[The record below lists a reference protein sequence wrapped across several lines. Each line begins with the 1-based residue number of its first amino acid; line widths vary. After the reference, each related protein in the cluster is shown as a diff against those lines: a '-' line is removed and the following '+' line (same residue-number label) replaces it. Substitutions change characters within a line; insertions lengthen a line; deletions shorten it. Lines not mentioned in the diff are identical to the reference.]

1 LIVHGY
7 SDKKGSWRLAKLI
20 DKIKEKLPK
29 EIVIVPDYLERY
41 GPKILIGII
50 FGRKSL
56 QEYAKKVLKEAK
68 EAEQLYGPITIVIGY
83 SMGGLIARYVAK
95 RLAHVEKL
103 ILVATPNLGL
113 KIGRL
118 KRLLLR
124 RIKCLT
130 DSLPG
135 SDFLKRLNEE
145 LPLEC
150 KCYIVAGSKDEF
162 APMESSLAVPDVPDE
177 RKIIFPLGHSELIP
191 PPTSEEQGAIEEI
204 VQLCS
209 DP

>member
-1 LIVHGY
+1 MIVHGY
-7 SDKKGSWRLAKLI
+7 SDKKGSWRLEKLVN
-20 DKIKEKLPK
+20 KIKEKLPK
-29 EIVIVPDYLERY
+29 ETVITPDYLERY
-41 GPKILIGII
+41 GRKVLVGII

-56 QEYAKKVLKEAK
+56 EEYAEKVLKEA
-68 EAEQLYGPITIVIGY
+68 ERAEQLYGPTTIIIGY

-95 RLAHVEKL
+95 RLTHVEKL
-103 ILVATPNLGL
+103 ILVGTPNLGL
-113 KIGRL
+113 NIGRL
-118 KRLLLR
+118 KRLFLG

-130 DSLPG
+130 DSLLG
-135 SDFLKRLNEE
+135 SDFLKKLNEE

-162 APMESSLAVPDVPDE
+162 APMESSLAVLDIPE
-177 RKIIFPLGHSELIP
+177 EQKIILPLGHSELIP

>member
-7 SDKKGSWRLAKLI
+7 SDKKGSWRLVKLI
-20 DKIKEKLPK
+20 NEIKERFPN
-29 EIVIVPDYLERY
+29 ETIVTPDYLERY
-41 GPKILIGII
+41 GPRVLVGII

-56 QEYAKKVLKEAK
+56 EEYAEKVLKEAK
-68 EAEQLYGPITIVIGY
+68 QAEQLYGPITIVAGY

-95 RLAHVEKL
+95 RLTHVEKL

-113 KIGRL
+113 NIGRL
-118 KRLLLR
+118 KRLFLG

-135 SDFLKRLNEE
+135 SDFLKKLNEE

-162 APMESSLAVPDVPDE
+162 APLESSLAIPDIPE
-177 RKIIFPLGHSELIP
+177 EQKIILPLGHSELIP
-191 PPTSEEQGAIEEI
+191 PPISKEQGAIEEI

>member
-7 SDKKGSWRLAKLI
+7 SDKKGSWRLARLI
-20 DKIKEKLPK
+20 NEIKE
-29 EIVIVPDYLERY
+29 EFSDEAVITPDYLERY
-41 GPKILIGII
+41 GPRVLVGII
-50 FGRKSL
+50 FGRKAL
-56 QEYAKKVLKEAK
+56 EEYAKKVLKEA
-68 EAEQLYGPITIVIGY
+68 EQAEQLYGPITIIIGY

-113 KIGRL
+113 RIGRL
-118 KRLLLR
+118 KRLFLR

-130 DSLPG
+130 DSLPD
-135 SDFLKRLNEE
+135 SDFLKKLNEE
-145 LPLEC
+145 LPLKY

-162 APMESSLAVPDVPDE
+162 APLESSLAVPDVPDE
-177 RKIIFPLGHSELIP
+177 QKAILPLGHSELIP
-191 PPTSEEQGAIEEI
+191 PPTSKEQGAIEEI

-209 DP
+209 NS